1 MRSTDP
7 VATKDATTAETAAAI
22 AETTVDPAATAETT
36 VLLAVTAERELRE
49 KEARSNYV
57 NAEKS

>member
-7 VATKDATTAETAAAI
+7 AATREETI
-22 AETTVDPAATAETT
+22 AETVAVIAEMIADLAATAEITAD
-36 VLLAVTAERELRE
+36 LAVIAEKELPE

-57 NAEKS
+57 NA